1 MRYCIKGGEIID
13 PAAGYAGAG
22 DLLVESGKILAVGRD
37 LPAEDAQL
45 IEAAGKVVCPGL
57 IDLHTHL
64 REPGREDE
72 ETIASGAKAA
82 VKGGFTAVCCM
93 ANTHPVADREVVIQ
107 YVLKK
112 AAEAGYARVYPIGAV
127 TKELKGEEL
136 AEMGEMAAAGAVA
149 FSDDGKTLT
158 NAAVLRSALEYAKL
172 FGLPILL
179 HEEDPNLAG
188 AGVMNE
194 GYWATV
200 LGMPGIPGIAETVM
214 IARDVQI
221 AEYTGGKVHF
231 CHLSAAGSVA
241 LVQEAQKRG
250 LQVSAE
256 VTPHHFGLTDADLQG
271 YDSLFRVSP
280 PLRAAADR
288 DALLQGLQ
296 DGIIDAIATDHAP
309 HSREEKHREF
319 ALAPTGM
326 IGLETALGVAWTNL
340 VVPGILT
347 KSQLVEKMAV
357 NPARIINRPGGRLQ
371 PGDPADITIIDPALC
386 WEVRSADFAS
396 RSANSP
402 FIGRKLTG
410 KVTTVF
416 VAGQLKYC
424 NEKFI
429 E

>member
-13 PAAGYAGAG
+13 PAGGFTGEG
-22 DLLVESGKILAVGRD
+22 DLLVESGKVLAVGRD
-37 LPAEDAQL
+37 LPVEDAE
-45 IEAAGKVVCPGL
+45 IVDAAGKVVCPGF

-72 ETIASGAKAA
+72 ETVKSGARAA
-82 VKGGFTAVCCM
+82 IRGGFTAVSCM
-93 ANTHPVADREVVIQ
+93 ANTNPVADRQVVIE
-107 YVLKK
+107 YILKK
-112 AAEAGYARVYPIGAV
+112 AAESGYARVYPIGAV
-127 TKELKGEEL
+127 TKDLKGEEL

-158 NAAVLRSALEYAKL
+158 NGAVLRSALEYAKL
-172 FGLPILL
+172 FGLPLLL
-179 HEEDPNLAG
+179 HEEEPNLAG
-188 AGVMNE
+188 SGVMSE

-200 LGMPGIPGIAETVM
+200 LGLPGIPAIAETVM
-214 IARDVQI
+214 IARDIQI

-241 LVQEAQKRG
+241 LVEEAKKRG
-250 LQVSAE
+250 VRVSAE
-256 VTPHHFGLTDADLQG
+256 VTPHHFALSDADLQG
-271 YDSLFRVSP
+271 YDPLYRVSP

-288 DALLQGLQ
+288 DALLQGLKN
-296 DGIIDAIATDHAP
+296 GIIDAIATDHAP

-326 IGLETALGVAWTNL
+326 IGLETAFGVAWTHL
-340 VVPGILT
+340 VAPGILT
-347 KSQLVEKMAV
+347 KSQLVEKLAV

-371 PGDPADITIIDPALC
+371 PGDPADITIIDPALS
-386 WEVRSADFAS
+386 WEVRAADFVS
-396 RSANSP
+396 QSANSP

-410 KVTTVF
+410 KVTAVF
-416 VAGQLKYC
+416 VAGQLKFC